1 MAAERFTRK
10 EADALLP
17 YLAPI
22 LFQIRELKHQHDQ
35 CREQIAELS
44 LKTRSNGH
52 GPETELRTARDGMEK
67 AAVKIKEL
75 AERVQSYGCEL
86 KDMEMG
92 LIDFRWLREDRE
104 VYLCWKLG
112 EARVEHW
119 HELETGF
126 AGRQPLE
133 EEAE

>member
-1 MAAERFTRK
+1 
-10 EADALLP
+10 
-17 YLAPI
+17 
-22 LFQIRELKHQHDQ
+22 
-35 CREQIAELS
+35 
-44 LKTRSNGH
+44 
-52 GPETELRTARDGMEK
+52 ARDGMEK